1 MKNFLYLLET
11 KASPHTQEC
20 VDSHHM
26 NGHFFNLEKKIR
38 QRQRRKWGCSWLLQS
53 CALGCNSTCRWLLV
67 HEVEEA
73 HVSLHGFQPGASLML
88 AILL

>member
-1 MKNFLYLLET
+1 MLNFLYLLET
-11 KASPHTQEC
+11 KASPHSQER

-26 NGHFFNLEKKIR
+26 NGHFFNLEKKFSR
-38 QRQRRKWGCSWLLQS
+38 GREVSEAAAG

-73 HVSLHGFQPGASLML
+73 HVSLHGFQLGASLML